1 MLDRHPRRHAH
12 VVGDEE
18 EEEGDEAGLNSRQ
31 KVVDPWSTLKRK
43 TEAEVIVDVRSPG
56 QDGRRI

>member
-31 KVVDPWSTLKRK
+31 KVVDPWKH
-43 TEAEVIVDVRSPG
+43 
-56 QDGRRI
+56 